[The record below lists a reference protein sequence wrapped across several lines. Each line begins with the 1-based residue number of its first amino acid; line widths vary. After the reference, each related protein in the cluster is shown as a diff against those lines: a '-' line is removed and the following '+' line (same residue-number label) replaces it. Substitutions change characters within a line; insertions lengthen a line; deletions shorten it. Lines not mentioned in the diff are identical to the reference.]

1 MIVVTATVLT
11 TTVLP
16 ATVLTSTVSTA
27 TAVKATVTVS
37 GVRMPLGRLYQA
49 PTTVARSTPVYGYSG
64 IKAVSATDLVI
75 TGQAV
80 RTKKSKSPSPA
91 VKLGPL
97 KAGPLSATS
106 TASPK
111 APSISPPRQNGTK
124 KSPSPGVS
132 RSSRPSGVTHKA
144 ARKAG
149 LSVTRDGRG
158 HRDSATSTSISTSTS
173 IFTSASTSTSTNNNN
188 LNNNLPAVNGNHE
201 NGKDSNHCDL
211 DNGRRE
217 KSWSPEE
224 AKTTSRFENDNTV
237 EAEAGGGEEGTTP
250 NDNEKASG
258 VF

>member
-1 MIVVTATVLT
+1 
-11 TTVLP
+11 
-16 ATVLTSTVSTA
+16 
-27 TAVKATVTVS
+27 
-37 GVRMPLGRLYQA
+37 MPLGRLYQA

-64 IKAVSATDLVI
+64 IKGVSATDLVI

-106 TASPK
+106 TTTASPK

-158 HRDSATSTSISTSTS
+158 HRDS
-173 IFTSASTSTSTNNNN
+173 STSTSTNNNN

-217 KSWSPEE
+217 KSWSPEA
-224 AKTTSRFENDNTV
+224 AKATSRFENDNTDD
-237 EAEAGGGEEGTTP
+237 AEASGGEEGPTP

-258 VF
+258 VFWTAGRT